1 MKGRFL
7 AGFLAVILIIAAAVP
22 ALADD
27 YLEGEPDEIDTGI
40 SGSASQ
46 KVGYKL
52 KALSKSRQVICITH
66 QAQIASLA
74 DEHLLIQKKVEDNR
88 TFTQVTP
95 LDFEQRKQ
103 ELARIIG
110 GVSITEITLQ
120 HAEEML
126 KNQRLFS

>member
-1 MKGRFL
+1 MML
-7 AGFLAVILIIAAAVP
+7 AITNVLA
-22 ALADD
+22 ADSMV
-27 YLEGEPDEIDTGI
+27 ETMIFDEVDTGI

-52 KALSKSRQVICITH
+52 KALSKARQVICITH

-74 DEHLLIQKKVEDNR
+74 NEHLFIRKTVENNR

-95 LDFEQRKQ
+95 LDFEQRKY

-110 GVSITEITLQ
+110 GVSITDITLQ

-126 KNQRLFS
+126 RSGTV